1 MKRWDAPVWA
11 GLLVITLALGAMGCL
26 GVAAAEAGQPM
37 TAEIVST
44 GM

>member
-11 GLLVITLALGAMGCL
+11 GLLVILVALGAIGCI
-26 GVAAAEAGQPM
+26 GVAAAEAGQPLR
-37 TAEIVST
+37 AEIVST

>member
-1 MKRWDAPVWA
+1 MQRWDAPVWA
-11 GLLVITLALGAMGCL
+11 GLLVVLLALGAIGCI

-44 GM
+44 NM